1 MSGLNDDVNAEFPE
15 AAKEDGIT
23 RAGVVDIPNEQTAIL
38 DTTTVIPE
46 DYSAGNSNQVD
57 AAGDGVVAASGDNA
71 EDPEVV
77 MPTIANYDA
86 WIKTEE
92 DRVPQLHR
100 LRDITET
107 ILAVE
112 SIGLETLQNIEHKA
126 GAETLARIE
135 QEVGPINTFTA
146 VPTSTNLRETK
157 NCLRRLLLEKEAEVA
172 DHYSWI
178 RANRFAAL
186 RDLLTTCQAEAPA
199 AISILEEIINDAKA
213 ALIILTNSKNTYFS
227 LDEVVDGKA
236 KTSVIRLTDERL
248 EKLTEYSSVIPGFS
262 QPLLKLAGDTLSA
275 VLAAEKIMK
284 RVHMDEMY
292 LNFSSAVITDAIN
305 ITYRELLQL
314 LSASTVV
321 DDTRLMLDRLTQEI
335 DDLSD
340 TTTDEELKKHRINLY
355 TVNLIF
361 TLLKTSPELELKA
374 VINMF
379 TKLL

>member
-23 RAGVVDIPNEQTAIL
+23 RDGVVDIPNEQTAIL

-71 EDPEVV
+71 EDPEAV

-236 KTSVIRLTDERL
+236 KTSVVRLTDELL

-292 LNFSSAVITDAIN
+292 LSFSSAAVEATN
-305 ITYRELLQL
+305 ITYRELLHL
-314 LSASTVV
+314 LSASIVV

-355 TVNLIF
+355 TVNLVF

-374 VINMF
+374 VISMF